1 MDIRSLSSKKI
12 GGLTLVELLIA
23 VGLIGMIV
31 LAIMAIDVASRR
43 FFGTSDFET
52 RVQNE
57 VAPILEMIAK
67 DVIRATGQKDNVGIR
82 PIVLSNRIEIRQ
94 DTAKTYSDYS
104 DDPWVAYF
112 FDSNPNSN
120 AISTE
125 RRANAASPWT
135 GQERLAR
142 NIVDCQFSLSADT
155 AVQITITARRDA
167 SQSASAAN
175 PEVRLETT
183 SFPRLQSIN

>member
-1 MDIRSLSSKKI
+1 MSIRFLSSRKF
-12 GGLTLVELLIA
+12 GLTLVELLIA

-43 FFGTSDFET
+43 FFNTSDFET

-57 VAPILEMIAK
+57 VSPILDMITK
-67 DVIRATGQKDNVGIR
+67 DILRATGQRDDRGIIL
-82 PIVLSNRIEIRQ
+82 PSINRINIRQ
-94 DTAKTYSDYS
+94 DTAQTYSNYS

-112 FDSNPNSN
+112 LNNS

-125 RRANAASPWT
+125 RRANATSAWT
-135 GQERLAR
+135 GQEKLAG
-142 NIVDCQFSLSADT
+142 NIVNCEFAISADT

-167 SQSASAAN
+167 SQPASSAN
-175 PEVRLETT
+175 PEVRLESS
-183 SFPRLQSIN
+183 SFPRLHSIN